1 MIALSYASLL
11 EGAVLT
17 ETVFA
22 WPGIGRY
29 LTTAMFAGDMPAILG
44 ATLVV
49 GASFVLLNAL
59 TDLGVGAAGCGEEAM
74 SAIVQTPL
82 GGPSLPAAHAALALG
97 GSGRCIV
104 VLFILAL
111 ALLAPLIA
119 PYDPNL
125 QETAN
130 RLMPPDAAHWFGTDG
145 FGRDILSRII
155 YGARPTLLLVLV
167 VVLLMAPLGILV
179 GILSGFFGG
188 MTERV
193 LMRITDIVMSFPRL
207 LLAFA
212 FVAIMG
218 PGLDQWCAGA
228 GADELARLCAP
239 GPRRDGGAAAQR
251 LSGSGRNGW
260 YPRRAAALGAHPAAG
275 AAFGDHPSGARPLGH
290 YPCGRRPG
298 LSRSRGA
305 SADSGMGFDGVGGHA
320 GDLRSMVGGGGPRA
334 LLS

>member
-1 MIALSYASLL
+1 
-11 EGAVLT
+11 
-17 ETVFA
+17 
-22 WPGIGRY
+22 
-29 LTTAMFAGDMPAILG
+29 
-44 ATLVV
+44 
-49 GASFVLLNAL
+49 
-59 TDLGVGAAGCGEEAM
+59 M
-74 SAIVQTPL
+74 SAIVQAPL
-82 GGPSLPAAHAALALG
+82 GAPSFLRRILRSPSAAA
-97 GSGRCIV
+97 GSAV

-188 MTERV
+188 ITERV

-218 PGLDQWCAGA
+218 PGLINGALALALTSWPAYARQARVETAVLRRSDYLAAAEMVGIRGGRLLWGHILPLVLPSAIIRLALDLSGIILAAAGLGFLGLGVRPPTAEWGSMVSEGTQVIFDQWWVAAVPGFA
-228 GADELARLCAP
+228 ILITSFAFNLLADGLRDILD
-239 GPRRDGGAAAQR
+239 PRHD
-251 LSGSGRNGW
+251 
-260 YPRRAAALGAHPAAG
+260 
-275 AAFGDHPSGARPLGH
+275 
-290 YPCGRRPG
+290 
-298 LSRSRGA
+298 
-305 SADSGMGFDGVGGHA
+305 
-320 GDLRSMVGGGGPRA
+320 
-334 LLS
+334 

>member
-1 MIALSYASLL
+1 MPGRAS
-11 EGAVLT
+11 A
-17 ETVFA
+17 A
-22 WPGIGRY
+22 Y

-59 TDLGVGAAGCGEEAM
+59 TDLGVARLDCGDEAM
-74 SAIVQTPL
+74 SAIVQAPL
-82 GGPSLPAAHAALALG
+82 GGPSFLRRVLRSPSATVG
-97 GSGRCIV
+97 GAV

-145 FGRDILSRII
+145 FGRDILSRIV

-188 MTERV
+188 ITERV

-218 PGLDQWCAGA
+218 PGLDQWRVGT

-239 GPRRDGGAAAQR
+239 GPRRDGGVTAQR
-251 LSGSGRNGW
+251 LSGGGRNGW
-260 YPRRAAALGAHPAAG
+260 YPEACGCSGGISSHWCCLRRSSVWRSISRASSLRLPVSVFSVSACVRRRR
-275 AAFGDHPSGARPLGH
+275 SGVRW
-290 YPCGRRPG
+290 CRREH
-298 LSRSRGA
+298 R
-305 SADSGMGFDGVGGHA
+305 
-320 GDLRSMVGGGGPRA
+320 
-334 LLS
+334 